1 MFLDRLGIPQFF
13 TSISCVL
20 LSFAIKPHLPLT
32 GQIRNMAQIASM
44 TGAMG
49 HLSLYRSCRPVRMG
63 PSNGS
68 ISRTCMR
75 ASDSYHVEI
84 VLGETEPEDSA
95 MRRFRRAVMGSNV
108 IQEARRRRKF
118 EDTQDIKKR
127 KMRERGQWKK
137 RTWKLETYDDVQGEE
152 PAPFADLFGE
162 DDFYGEGD
170 VETLLSNGNKRRPVG
185 GFKPRTGGQNMP
197 NF

>member
-20 LSFAIKPHLPLT
+20 LSFATKPHLPLT

-75 ASDSYHVEI
+75 ASDSYHVEVKTYSFGGI
-84 VLGETEPEDSA
+84 YQAPLRCRNKLMLADTVHSPRSPGELPETPQTLARLRLFLSCRITRTLISLLTDCA
-95 MRRFRRAVMGSNV
+95 DCAGRDRTRRQRNAS
-108 IQEARRRRKF
+108 I
-118 EDTQDIKKR
+118 
-127 KMRERGQWKK
+127 
-137 RTWKLETYDDVQGEE
+137 
-152 PAPFADLFGE
+152 
-162 DDFYGEGD
+162 
-170 VETLLSNGNKRRPVG
+170 
-185 GFKPRTGGQNMP
+185 
-197 NF
+197 